1 MENASGKN
9 IMENIAKVIVG
20 KQKAVKLILVA
31 LFSEGHILLEDL
43 PGSGKTLLTKTLA
56 KSINGKFKRIQFTPD
71 LLPGDI
77 TGFNIYDSSKNE
89 FVFRSGPVMAN
100 IVLAD
105 EINRA
110 IPRTQSSLLESMEE
124 KQVTVD
130 SKTHK
135 LPNPFMVMAT
145 QNPIE
150 LEGTFPLPEAQ
161 LDRFLL
167 KISLGYPDK
176 GEEDKILR
184 RFGGDD
190 PLVQLEPV
198 SGPEEILE
206 IQKHRKE
213 ITVSDPVRKYIIDIV
228 ERTRNNKKIKYGAS
242 PRGSLG
248 LMKASQS
255 LAVIEGRNYVLPDDV
270 KELAVSVLAHR
281 VVLSEKSLLTGV
293 APESVIA
300 EILEET
306 PVAAG
311 QDKGRG

>member
-1 MENASGKN
+1 
-9 IMENIAKVIVG
+9 MENIAKVIVG